1 MEVLWLLGQG
11 KTVLG
16 FANEIALSGKIVSTY
31 RTRHPSKLDLR
42 TTAELI
48 HYGIEHHLTT

>member
-1 MEVLWLLGQG
+1 MEVLWLLGQC
-11 KTVLG
+11 KTVSAIG
-16 FANEIALSGKIVSTY
+16 AETTLSVKTVNTY

-48 HYGIEHHLTT
+48 HYGIEHHQTT